1 MVGGTLLLLMS
12 VTSGLQFWTEKVHVF
27 YPLAEFI
34 VVSVIIPPNLGN
46 IFSTFAL
53 CSLGQTVW
61 QHSIWLVPL
70 GFSDPPSFFFHYILT
85 CLNSTYKLAYWIFD
99 SEFTRMCPGE
109 SFACICVFLKKK
121 ATLRM
126 RAPFFSVAIWIQSA
140 WNTNVTQWLPNRE
153 LRQQQFILNPV
164 LAPPNHLFHRA
175 SAY

>member
-85 CLNSTYKLAYWIFD
+85 CLNSTYKLAY
-99 SEFTRMCPGE
+99 
-109 SFACICVFLKKK
+109 
-121 ATLRM
+121 
-126 RAPFFSVAIWIQSA
+126 
-140 WNTNVTQWLPNRE
+140 
-153 LRQQQFILNPV
+153 
-164 LAPPNHLFHRA
+164 
-175 SAY
+175 